1 MKKKLSNNQLKFI
14 IILGL
19 ALGIRNL
26 GMSLVAPFISNYTL
40 ELKYGT
46 LALSGIALGGFSLTQ
61 SFFQVPFG
69 RFCDRF
75 GNKRIVLFGL
85 ALLICGLGLST
96 FSQNAYIYILSRF
109 LQGTGAITA
118 GVFAWIAKEIEDEK
132 RADAMG
138 LCSLIISFFIVV
150 ALGGG
155 PLLILIW
162 NVQELYAIATI
173 LVIVVFFLILF
184 FLKDDRNE
192 NEIKLSKEE
201 QAIKSKETS
210 KYTISLLKNW
220 KFVGFCFVGF
230 IALFVYMSTFIIIP
244 EYATQLVGEVNLWM
258 VYTPAMLIGIA
269 SMKISVVF
277 VKRSYSKQVAIIAS
291 LFFVFSGI
299 ILIFASNSLVFLII
313 GSALAFAAYFILTNL
328 IPTATNHIVKPEYRG
343 SLNGIVNAFTYIG
356 GFFGSAITGFLWGI
370 NTKYAI
376 VVIISLAI
384 LVTIIAF
391 IAFPKLIMKNRNSA
405 DSENEIEIAVYKE

>member
-1 MKKKLSNNQLKFI
+1 MKKKLSSTQLKFI

-61 SFFQVPFG
+61 SFFQIPFG
-69 RFCDRF
+69 RLCDRF

-85 ALLICGLGLST
+85 ALLICGLALST

-138 LCSLIISFFIVV
+138 LCSLIISFFIVA

-162 NVQELYAIATI
+162 NVHELYGIATV
-173 LVIVVFFLILF
+173 LVMIVFFLILF
-184 FLKDDRNE
+184 FLKDDKDKNQV
-192 NEIKLSKEE
+192 KLSKEE

-210 KYTISLLKNW
+210 AYTISLLKNW
-220 KFVGFCFVGF
+220 KFIGFCFVGF

-244 EYATQLVGEVNLWM
+244 EYATKLVGEVNLWM
-258 VYTPAMLIGIA
+258 VYTPSMLIGIA
-269 SMKISVVF
+269 AMKISVVF
-277 VKRSYSKQVAIIAS
+277 VKKSYSKQVAISAS
-291 LFFVFSGI
+291 LFFVLAGI
-299 ILIFASNSLVFLII
+299 VLIFASNSLLFLII

-370 NTKYAI
+370 NSEYVI
-376 VVIISLAI
+376 IVIISLAI
-384 LVTIIAF
+384 LVTIIAL
-391 IAFPKLIMKNRNSA
+391 IAFPKLTMKERKNT
-405 DSENEIEIAVYKE
+405 ETETEIEILIYKE